1 MGITEVLASVIG
13 PLATKEYRF
22 LVDTGSTYLA
32 LPLEEIEALGVEP
45 TQGKVKL
52 MSATS
57 MVEVDTYFGGEEQG
71 IASGEL
77 RGERFGAIMVPAST
91 PLIGVELLE
100 NLRYRV
106 NPVTEQIER
115 VPDGERHPPY
125 QL

>member
-1 MGITEVLASVIG
+1 MGMTEVNARVIG
-13 PLATKEYRF
+13 HLATKEYTF

-32 LPLEEIEALGVEP
+32 LPLEEIEALGVQP

-52 MSATS
+52 MSATG
-57 MVEVDTYFGGEEQG
+57 MVEVDTYL
-71 IASGEL
+71 AVGEL

-106 NPVTEQIER
+106 NPVTQEIER

>member
-1 MGITEVLASVIG
+1 MGGAEVLARVIG
-13 PLATKEYRF
+13 PLATREHRF

-52 MSATS
+52 ISATG
-57 MVEVDTYFGGEEQG
+57 MVEVDAYF
-71 IASGEL
+71 ASGEL
-77 RGERFGAIMVPAST
+77 GGERFGAIMVPAST

-115 VPDGERHPPY
+115 VPDGERHPPC

>member
-13 PLATKEYRF
+13 PLATREYRF

-32 LPLEEIEALGVEP
+32 LPLEEIEALGVES
-45 TQGKVKL
+45 TQGKVRL
-52 MSATS
+52 MSATG
-57 MVEVDTYFGGEEQG
+57 MVEVDTYF
-71 IASGEL
+71 ASGEL

-106 NPVTEQIER
+106 NPVTQQIER
-115 VPDGERHPPY
+115 VPDGDRHPPY

>member
-13 PLATKEYRF
+13 PLATREYRF

-45 TQGKVKL
+45 TQGKVRL
-52 MSATS
+52 MSATC
-57 MVEVDTYFGGEEQG
+57 MVEVDTYF
-71 IASGEL
+71 ASGEL
-77 RGERFGAIMVPAST
+77 RGEKFGAIMVPAST

-106 NPVTEQIER
+106 NPVAQQIER

>member
-13 PLATKEYRF
+13 PLATREYRF

-32 LPLEEIEALGVEP
+32 LPPEEIEALGVEP
-45 TQGKVKL
+45 TQGEVKL
-52 MSATS
+52 MSATG
-57 MVEVDTYFGGEEQG
+57 MVEVDTYF
-71 IASGEL
+71 ASGEL